1 MNVTM
6 QKTDAV
12 SARLT
17 VNVEE
22 NDYKDTVVKKLKEIG
37 RTHQIPGFR
46 KGHVAIADLHRRF
59 GADVT
64 SDVINHDVFEAVM
77 KYIDDNKLNVLG
89 QPVPVEVKELDFKK
103 EKDFTFEY
111 DMALAPELD
120 VKIDKDEHIPYYT
133 IEVTDEMVDEQDK
146 AFRKRFGAQVP
157 GEEFEDDALVKGAI
171 EQLDENGNVIEGEG
185 AIQVTNGI
193 VAPMYFKSDDQKD
206 LFKGAK
212 VGDKITFNPWMTCN
226 GDPTEMSSM
235 LQVDKAKV
243 ADLHNDFRFTIS
255 EIIVVRPAELN
266 QEFFDQVFGKDK
278 VSDEAGYRN
287 AIREMIAG
295 ELKQNSE
302 MVFRMS
308 ARKYFLEKYGSME
321 LPAAILK
328 KWLIMRNEG
337 LNDSNIDEEYGRME
351 PDLKW
356 QLVKENIAQKL
367 EVKIEESDL
376 IDMAKGIAARQFA
389 QYGMTNIDDE
399 TLTNYAKNILAD
411 KNYRPRLVEQCGDF
425 KLFQSI
431 ENGVTLDCETVSLDK
446 FKEIAST
453 I

>member
-89 QPVPVEVKELDFKK
+89 QPVPVEVKALDFKK

-111 DMALAPELD
+111 DLALAPELD

-266 QEFFDQVFGKDK
+266 QEFFDQGFGKDK

>member
-22 NDYKDTVVKKLKEIG
+22 NDYKDTVGKKLKEIG

-89 QPVPVEVKELDFKK
+89 QPVPVEVKALDFKK

-111 DMALAPELD
+111 DLALAPELD

>member
-89 QPVPVEVKELDFKK
+89 QPVPVEVKALDFKK

-111 DMALAPELD
+111 DLALAPELD

-243 ADLHNDFRFTIS
+243 ADFHNDFRFTIS

>member
-89 QPVPVEVKELDFKK
+89 QPVPVEVKALDFKK

-111 DMALAPELD
+111 DLALAPELD

-411 KNYRPRLVEQCGDF
+411 KNYRSRLVEQCGDF

>member
-89 QPVPVEVKELDFKK
+89 QPVPVEVKALDFKK

-212 VGDKITFNPWMTCN
+212 VGDKITVNPWMTCN

>member
-89 QPVPVEVKELDFKK
+89 QPVPVEVKALDFKK

-111 DMALAPELD
+111 DLALAPELD

-193 VAPMYFKSDDQKD
+193 VAPMYFKPDDQKD

-337 LNDSNIDEEYGRME
+337 LNYSNIDEEYGRME

>member
-89 QPVPVEVKELDFKK
+89 QPVPVEVKALDFKK

>member
-46 KGHVAIADLHRRF
+46 KGHVAIADLQRRF

-77 KYIDDNKLNVLG
+77 KYIDDNKLNALG
-89 QPVPVEVKELDFKK
+89 QPVPVEVKALDFKK

-111 DMALAPELD
+111 DLALAPELD
-120 VKIDKDEHIPYYT
+120 VKVDKDEHIPYYT
-133 IEVTDEMVDEQDK
+133 IEVTDAMVDEQDK
-146 AFRKRFGAQVP
+146 AFCKRFGAQVP

-171 EQLDENGNVIEGEG
+171 EQLDENGNVMEVDG

-193 VAPMYFKSDDQKD
+193 IAPMYFKSDDQKS
-206 LFKGAK
+206 LFNGAK
-212 VGDKITFNPWMTCN
+212 VGDKITFNPWATCN
-226 GDPTEMSSM
+226 GDATELSSM
-235 LQVDKAKV
+235 LQVDKSRV

-255 EIIVVRPAELN
+255 EIIVVRPAEHN

-278 VSDEAGYRN
+278 VSDENGYRD
-287 AIREMIAG
+287 AIREMIAR

-302 MVFRMS
+302 MVFRVS
-308 ARKYFLEKYGSME
+308 ARNYFLGKYGSME
-321 LPAAILK
+321 LPSAVLK

-337 LNDSNIDEEYGRME
+337 LNESNIDEEYTRME

-356 QLVKENIAQKL
+356 QLIKESIAQKL
-367 EVKIEESDL
+367 QVKIEESDL
-376 IDMAKGIAARQFA
+376 IEMAKGIAARQFA
-389 QYGMTNIDDE
+389 QYGMTNMDDE

-425 KLFQSI
+425 KLFQGI
-431 ENGVTLDCETVSLDK
+431 ENGVTLDSETVSLDK
-446 FKEIAST
+446 FKEIASAL
-453 I
+453 

>member
-89 QPVPVEVKELDFKK
+89 QPVPVEVKALDFKK

-111 DMALAPELD
+111 DLALAPELD

-356 QLVKENIAQKL
+356 QLVKENLAHKL
-367 EVKIEESDL
+367 EVNIEESDL

>member
-89 QPVPVEVKELDFKK
+89 QPVLVEVKALDFKK

-111 DMALAPELD
+111 DLALAPELD

-193 VAPMYFKSDDQKD
+193 VAPMYFKPDDQKD

>member
-37 RTHQIPGFR
+37 RIHQIPGFR

-89 QPVPVEVKELDFKK
+89 QPVPVEVKALDFKK

-111 DMALAPELD
+111 DLALAPELD

-193 VAPMYFKSDDQKD
+193 VAPMYFKPDDQKD

>member
-22 NDYKDTVVKKLKEIG
+22 NDYKDTVVKKLKDIG

-89 QPVPVEVKELDFKK
+89 QPVPVEVKALDFKK

-111 DMALAPELD
+111 DLALAPELD

>member
-89 QPVPVEVKELDFKK
+89 QPVPVEVKALDFKK

-111 DMALAPELD
+111 DLALAPELD

-212 VGDKITFNPWMTCN
+212 VGDKITFNPWMICN

>member
-1 MNVTM
+1 M
-6 QKTDAV
+6 
-12 SARLT
+12 
-17 VNVEE
+17 NVEE

-89 QPVPVEVKELDFKK
+89 QPVPVEVKALDFKK

-111 DMALAPELD
+111 DLALAPELD

>member
-89 QPVPVEVKELDFKK
+89 QPVPVEVKALDFKK

-111 DMALAPELD
+111 DLALAPELD